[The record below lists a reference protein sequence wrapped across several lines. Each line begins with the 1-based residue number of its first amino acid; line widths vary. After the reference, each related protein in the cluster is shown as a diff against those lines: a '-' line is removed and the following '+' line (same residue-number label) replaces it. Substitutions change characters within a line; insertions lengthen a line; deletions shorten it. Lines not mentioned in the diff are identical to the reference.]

1 MTTVLG
7 YVFFLSEFQ
16 PFIKV
21 RPRLLLLV
29 IIKSRLVVYCMYT
42 LYNHLMNDSDYLA
55 QALVLA
61 KQASIQGE
69 VPVGAIVVYKDSVI
83 AQAYNLKE
91 ARKDAMAHAELL
103 VLQKAQEV
111 LGDWR
116 LTGCTVYVTLEP
128 CPMCCGALLHTRV
141 DRLVYGAKDPKWGA
155 CGSVVDLS
163 TESLFNHSLKRTY
176 LPMLKCGDV
185 LSDFFKQRRSLS

>member
-1 MTTVLG
+1 MT
-7 YVFFLSEFQ
+7 
-16 PFIKV
+16 
-21 RPRLLLLV
+21 
-29 IIKSRLVVYCMYT
+29 
-42 LYNHLMNDSDYLA
+42 DSNYLA

-61 KQASIQGE
+61 KQASLQGE
-69 VPVGAIVVYKDSVI
+69 VPVGAIVVHDHNVI

-91 ARKDAMAHAELL
+91 ERKDAMAHAELL

-141 DRLVYGAKDPKWGA
+141 DRVVYGAKDPKWGA
-155 CGSVVDLS
+155 CGSVVNL
-163 TESLFNHSLKRTY
+163 TREPLFNHLLEMTY
-176 LPMLKCGDV
+176 LPMLECGDI
-185 LSDFFKQRRSLS
+185 LSDFFKERRRLS